1 MTRLKREFF
10 ERDARVV
17 ARDLLGRV
25 LVHQI
30 DDQRVSGRVVETEA
44 YMGWDDRASHGYG
57 RITPRNK
64 IMFGTAG
71 VSYVYFIYGN
81 YWMFNIV
88 AKLSH
93 VDYAGAVLI
102 RALEPLEGLEIQ
114 AARREGRP
122 QRDWTSGPARL
133 VLAMGID
140 SALNGVD
147 LTQPDSSLYFETG
160 NPVLDKEVH
169 CGPRVGLGSNVP
181 EPWNSKPWRFWIAGN
196 RYVSR

>member
-10 ERDARVV
+10 ERDAPVV

-30 DDQRVSGRVVETEA
+30 EVQRVSGRVVETEA

-64 IMFGTAG
+64 IMFGPAG

-81 YWMFNIV
+81 YWMFNVV
-88 AKLSH
+88 AKPPC

-102 RALEPLEGLEIQ
+102 RALEPVEGLEIQ
-114 AARREGRP
+114 AARRKGHP
-122 QRDWTSGPARL
+122 QREWTSGPARL
-133 VLAMGID
+133 ALAMGIGA
-140 SALNGVD
+140 ALNGVD
-147 LTQPDSSLYFETG
+147 LTQTNSALYFEAG
-160 NPVLDKEVH
+160 SPVSDKEAH
-169 CGPRVGLGSNVP
+169 SGPRVGLGSNVP
-181 EPWNSKPWRFWIAGN
+181 EPWISKSWRFWIAGN